1 MMNGQFT
8 LEDML
13 KQFEQIQKLG
23 PLGGIMKM
31 LPGMNQ
37 YAGMIDDVQA
47 GDAMKHVKAII
58 QSMTPYERAHP
69 EKMRGSMKKRV
80 AAGSGTS
87 VNEVNKLIN
96 QFGKVKKTMDRL
108 GSMQKNGS
116 FDEEALERMMNQ
128 NQDMQRMMN
137 DPRFQALAKKNKMKF

>member
-1 MMNGQFT
+1 
-8 LEDML
+8 
-13 KQFEQIQKLG
+13 
-23 PLGGIMKM
+23 M

-37 YAGMIDDVQA
+37 YAGMIDDVKA

-96 QFGKVKKTMDRL
+96 QFSKVKKTMDRL
-108 GSMQKNGS
+108 GAMQKNGGLN
-116 FDEEALERMMNQ
+116 EENLEKMMNA
-128 NQDMQRMMN
+128 NPNMQQMMN
-137 DPRFQALAKKNKMKF
+137 DPRFQAMAKRNKMKF